1 MHPQFLN
8 RIFKP
13 WMYNIK
19 LFIMKN
25 LELKKMSLAN
35 IEDTLSVSEM
45 EEIMAGSFSW
55 GKCLT
60 GIGGGAIAGFA
71 AGTGNGVAFALGPI
85 GVTWG
90 AIASLGGALLGA
102 SGGCFD

>member
-35 IEDTLSVSEM
+35 IEDTLSVCEM
-45 EEIMAGSFSW
+45 EEIMAGSMDW
-55 GKCLT
+55 ECATDL
-60 GIGGGAIAGFA
+60 
-71 AGTGNGVAFALGPI
+71 
-85 GVTWG
+85 
-90 AIASLGGALLGA
+90 ALLGLTFVGAFFVTSPIGAGIFAA
-102 SGGCFD
+102 SFIGGAATLDC